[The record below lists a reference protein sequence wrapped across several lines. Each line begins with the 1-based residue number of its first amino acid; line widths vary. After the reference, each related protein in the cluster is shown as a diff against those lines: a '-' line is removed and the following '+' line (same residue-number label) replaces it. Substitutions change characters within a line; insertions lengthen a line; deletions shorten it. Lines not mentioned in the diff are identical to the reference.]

1 MASLAREVPRLLLA
15 DDHAMLRDGLRAI
28 LTEAGF
34 EVVGEA
40 SDGQEAVRLGQT
52 VGADVVVLDVSMP
65 LLNGI
70 DAAREILKNSPKTKI
85 IILTM
90 YTEERYVLA
99 GLRAGVAGYVL
110 KNKAASLLVQAIHA
124 VCRGEVYLCP
134 AISRIVAEAYLAK
147 DDAPADPLSIRER
160 HVLQLI
166 AEGKNTK
173 EIGSILG
180 VSAKTAESH
189 RANIMRKLQIHEVA
203 GLVRYALR
211 EGLVQ
216 DPPRDDQALAR
227 ASEAGRSW

>member
-1 MASLAREVPRLLLA
+1 MPAMSRDVPRLLLA

-28 LTEAGF
+28 LNDAGF

-52 VGADVVVLDVSMP
+52 LGADVAVLDISMP
-65 LLNGI
+65 FLNGI
-70 DAAREILKNSPKTKI
+70 DAAREILKSSPKTKI

-99 GLRAGVAGYVL
+99 GLRAGIVGYVL
-110 KNKAASLLVQAIHA
+110 KSKAASLLVQAIHA
-124 VCRGEVYLCP
+124 VCKGEVYLCP
-134 AISRIVAEAYLAK
+134 AISKVVAEAYLANN
-147 DDAPADPLSIRER
+147 DAPADPLSIRER
-160 HVLQLI
+160 QVLQLI

-173 EIGSILG
+173 EIGTILG

-189 RANIMRKLQIHEVA
+189 RANIMRKLEIHEVA
-203 GLVRYALR
+203 GLVRYAVR

-216 DPPRDDQALAR
+216 DAPRDQQAFSTAL
-227 ASEAGRSW
+227 